1 MNTDDHDVRKILL
14 GREMIVLWMALL
26 KATRLYES
34 GHDAVHS
41 AADRIR
47 STLRDLAESDADV
60 VLAVRADSFFIDG
73 IRVREGSVG
82 SASYQRLMDV
92 LGAAGIATLRI
103 DPEVDTGQIET
114 FARLLLEASEGGAL
128 PDELV
133 REMAVKGVTHIEFDV
148 APDEPPEEKLDQKQV
163 QKRIYLRSIGVIKA
177 LFYEARAKDR
187 INLRRVK
194 RVVQEMIESIDSN
207 SDFAM
212 FLTSVKNYDEYT
224 FNHSVNVGVSAIALG
239 RAVGLTRRQ
248 LYILGQAGMMHDLGK
263 LCIPKEVL
271 NKAGRLTPE
280 ERKVIQ
286 RHPVEGFVSIATKQ
300 GVSSDTIGVA
310 LGAYE
315 HHLNL
320 DGSGY
325 PATAAGRPIGLL
337 SRIVAIVDR
346 YDAMTSARVYRS
358 ASISPPKALAL
369 LYHSQRDHL
378 DQALL
383 HTFLNLVGFYPLGTV
398 VRLSDSSVGIVIGAT
413 PEHALRHFP
422 VVTLLLSADGRSIQD
437 ETVDLAE
444 HAKEQ
449 DPLQV
454 QEVLNAA
461 EFGIDV
467 MEYIL

>member
-1 MNTDDHDVRKILL
+1 M
-14 GREMIVLWMALL
+14 
-26 KATRLYES
+26 
-34 GHDAVHS
+34 
-41 AADRIR
+41 
-47 STLRDLAESDADV
+47 
-60 VLAVRADSFFIDG
+60 
-73 IRVREGSVG
+73 
-82 SASYQRLMDV
+82 
-92 LGAAGIATLRI
+92 
-103 DPEVDTGQIET
+103 
-114 FARLLLEASEGGAL
+114 
-128 PDELV
+128 
-133 REMAVKGVTHIEFDV
+133 
-148 APDEPPEEKLDQKQV
+148 
-163 QKRIYLRSIGVIKA
+163 
-177 LFYEARAKDR
+177 
-187 INLRRVK
+187 
-194 RVVQEMIESIDSN
+194 
-207 SDFAM
+207 
-212 FLTSVKNYDEYT
+212 
-224 FNHSVNVGVSAIALG
+224 
-239 RAVGLTRRQ
+239 
-248 LYILGQAGMMHDLGK
+248 
-263 LCIPKEVL
+263 
-271 NKAGRLTPE
+271 
-280 ERKVIQ
+280 IQ
-286 RHPVEGFVSIATKQ
+286 RHPVDGFVSIATKQ

-383 HTFLNLVGFYPLGTV
+383 RNFLNLVGFYPLGTV
-398 VRLSDSSVGIVIGAT
+398 VRLSDSSVGIVVGAM

-422 VVTLLLSADGRSIQD
+422 VVTLLLSADGRSIRD

-449 DPLQV
+449 DPPQV
-454 QEVLNAA
+454 QEALNAA